1 MMKQRL
7 ALAQSALEKLCAR
20 RGNAWYPIFHL
31 APPAGWMN
39 DPNGLIYFNGRYHAF
54 FQHHPA
60 SAYQGPMHWGHA
72 TSTDMLHWQHEP
84 IALAPGDKYDRD
96 GCFSGSA
103 VDDDGVLS
111 LIYTGH
117 ICLDDRGNDSIIR
130 EVQCLATSHD
140 GIHFEK
146 QGCVLTPP
154 EGIMHFRDPKVW
166 HEDGSWWMVIGAR
179 DASDNGQVLLYR
191 GTSLRDWHLEH
202 VRAHSAAGKSY
213 MWECPDFFRCGNFH
227 WLMFS
232 PQGMPP
238 SGYRFRNLFQSGVLA
253 GSWKPGSVFAL
264 KGGFEELDYGH
275 DFYAPQ
281 SMLAEDGRRIIMA
294 WMNMWDSPVPTR
306 SEAWA
311 GCLTLPR
318 EVFERDGRLCQRP
331 VREVESL
338 RKKCQPLSPVRLQ
351 GLQLLTEN
359 VQAAELLVTWHTV
372 DSHAEHY
379 GVRLGDGLRLYV
391 DNQAGRLVLWR
402 YYPEEGLDGYRS
414 VELPD
419 TEYLTLRIFLD
430 RSSVE
435 VFVNDGEATLSS
447 RIYPQADSRQLSL
460 YAAHGDAILT
470 DGTLWMLT

>member
-1 MMKQRL
+1 MKQRL

-166 HEDGSWWMVIGAR
+166 HEDGSWWMVIGAQ

-202 VRAHSAAGKSY
+202 VLAHSAAGKSY

>member
-1 MMKQRL
+1 MKQHL

-202 VRAHSAAGKSY
+202 VLAHSAAGKSY

>member
-1 MMKQRL
+1 MKQRL

-202 VRAHSAAGKSY
+202 VLAHSAAGKSY

-264 KGGFEELDYGH
+264 KGGFKELDYGH

>member
-1 MMKQRL
+1 
-7 ALAQSALEKLCAR
+7 
-20 RGNAWYPIFHL
+20 
-31 APPAGWMN
+31 
-39 DPNGLIYFNGRYHAF
+39 
-54 FQHHPA
+54 
-60 SAYQGPMHWGHA
+60 
-72 TSTDMLHWQHEP
+72 
-84 IALAPGDKYDRD
+84 ALAPGDKYDRD

-202 VRAHSAAGKSY
+202 VLAHSAAGKSY

-253 GSWKPGSVFAL
+253 GSWKPG
-264 KGGFEELDYGH
+264 
-275 DFYAPQ
+275 
-281 SMLAEDGRRIIMA
+281 
-294 WMNMWDSPVPTR
+294 
-306 SEAWA
+306 
-311 GCLTLPR
+311 
-318 EVFERDGRLCQRP
+318 
-331 VREVESL
+331 
-338 RKKCQPLSPVRLQ
+338 
-351 GLQLLTEN
+351 
-359 VQAAELLVTWHTV
+359 
-372 DSHAEHY
+372 
-379 GVRLGDGLRLYV
+379 
-391 DNQAGRLVLWR
+391 
-402 YYPEEGLDGYRS
+402 
-414 VELPD
+414 
-419 TEYLTLRIFLD
+419 
-430 RSSVE
+430 
-435 VFVNDGEATLSS
+435 
-447 RIYPQADSRQLSL
+447 
-460 YAAHGDAILT
+460 
-470 DGTLWMLT
+470 

>member
-7 ALAQSALEKLCAR
+7 ALAQSDLEKLCAR

-202 VRAHSAAGKSY
+202 VLAHSAAGKSY

>member
-202 VRAHSAAGKSY
+202 VLAHSAAGKSY

-338 RKKCQPLSPVRLQ
+338 RKKCQPLSPVKLQ

>member
-1 MMKQRL
+1 MKQRL

-166 HEDGSWWMVIGAR
+166 HEDSSWWMVIGAR

-202 VRAHSAAGKSY
+202 VLAHSAAGKSY

>member
-1 MMKQRL
+1 MKQRL

-179 DASDNGQVLLYR
+179 GASDNGQVLLYR

-202 VRAHSAAGKSY
+202 VLAHSAAGKSY

>member
-1 MMKQRL
+1 MKQRL

-191 GTSLRDWHLEH
+191 GTSLWDWHLEH
-202 VRAHSAAGKSY
+202 VLAHSAAGKSY

>member
-1 MMKQRL
+1 MKQRL

-54 FQHHPA
+54 FKHHPA

-130 EVQCLATSHD
+130 EVQWLATRHD
-140 GIHFEK
+140 GLHVAK
-146 QGCVLTPP
+146 HGCVLTPP
-154 EGIMHFRDPKVW
+154 EGIMHFRDPKGW

-202 VRAHSAAGKSY
+202 VLAHSAAGKSY

-264 KGGFEELDYGH
+264 KGEFEELDYGH

>member
-1 MMKQRL
+1 MKQRL
-7 ALAQSALEKLCAR
+7 ALAQSDLEKLCAR

-202 VRAHSAAGKSY
+202 VLAHSAAGKSY

>member
-1 MMKQRL
+1 MKQRL

-202 VRAHSAAGKSY
+202 VLAHSAAGKSY

-238 SGYRFRNLFQSGVLA
+238 SGYRFRNLFQRGVLA

>member
-1 MMKQRL
+1 MKQRL

-84 IALAPGDKYDRD
+84 VALAPGDKYDRD

-117 ICLDDRGNDSIIR
+117 ICLEDRGNDSIIR

-166 HEDGSWWMVIGAR
+166 HEEGSWWMVIGAR

-202 VRAHSAAGKSY
+202 VLAHSAAGESY

-294 WMNMWDSPVPTR
+294 WMNMLDSPVPTR

-338 RKKCQPLSPVRLQ
+338 RRKCQPLSPVRLQ

-470 DGTLWMLT
+470 NGTLWMLT

>member
-1 MMKQRL
+1 MKQRL

-202 VRAHSAAGKSY
+202 VLAHSAAGKSY

-264 KGGFEELDYGH
+264 KGRFEELDYGH

-338 RKKCQPLSPVRLQ
+338 RRKCQPLSPVRLQ

-379 GVRLGDGLRLYV
+379 GVRLGDSLRLYV

>member
-1 MMKQRL
+1 MKQRL

-166 HEDGSWWMVIGAR
+166 HKDGSWWMVIGAR

-202 VRAHSAAGKSY
+202 VLAHSAAGKSY

>member
-1 MMKQRL
+1 MKQRL

-154 EGIMHFRDPKVW
+154 EGIMHFSDPKVW

-202 VRAHSAAGKSY
+202 VLAHSAAGKSY

>member
-1 MMKQRL
+1 MKQRL

-202 VRAHSAAGKSY
+202 VLAHSAAGKSY

-253 GSWKPGSVFAL
+253 ESWKPGSVFAL

>member
-1 MMKQRL
+1 MKQRL

-72 TSTDMLHWQHEP
+72 TSTYMLHWQHEP
-84 IALAPGDKYDRD
+84 GALAPGDKYDRD

-166 HEDGSWWMVIGAR
+166 HEEGSWWMVIGAR

-202 VRAHSAAGKSY
+202 VLAHSAAGESY

-232 PQGMPP
+232 PQGMTP

-338 RKKCQPLSPVRLQ
+338 RRKCQPLSPVRLQ

>member
-1 MMKQRL
+1 MKQRL

-84 IALAPGDKYDRD
+84 IALAPGDKNDRD

-202 VRAHSAAGKSY
+202 VLAHSAAGKSY

>member
-1 MMKQRL
+1 MCIYLNLMILIKII
-7 ALAQSALEKLCAR
+7 
-20 RGNAWYPIFHL
+20 RGFISAWYPIFHL

-202 VRAHSAAGKSY
+202 VLAHSAAGKSY

>member
-1 MMKQRL
+1 MKQRL

-202 VRAHSAAGKSY
+202 VLAHSAAGKSY

-281 SMLAEDGRRIIMA
+281 SMLAEDGRRIIIA

>member
-1 MMKQRL
+1 MKQRL

-202 VRAHSAAGKSY
+202 VLAHSAAGKSY

-379 GVRLGDGLRLYV
+379 GVRLGDGLRLYM

>member
-1 MMKQRL
+1 MKQRL

-20 RGNAWYPIFHL
+20 RGNARYQIFHL

-84 IALAPGDKYDRD
+84 VALAPGDKYDRD

-202 VRAHSAAGKSY
+202 VLAHSAAGKSY

-264 KGGFEELDYGH
+264 KGRFEELDYGH

-338 RKKCQPLSPVRLQ
+338 RRKCQPLSPVRLQ

>member
-1 MMKQRL
+1 MKQRL

-202 VRAHSAAGKSY
+202 VLAHSAAGKSY

-238 SGYRFRNLFQSGVLA
+238 FGYRFRNLFQSGVLA